1 VNIGIDADGVLTD
14 MSAFYFEY
22 GEKFF
27 KRKPSN
33 LAGYSISEIFECS
46 KKQEFKFGLK
56 YFIKYCKEC
65 PPRVNC
71 AEIIKQFNADG
82 HNLYE
87 ITARK
92 FVTMK
97 NPLGGYSRWLFESW
111 LKRYEMNFKEIF
123 YCSESNSPVDKLKGC
138 KRYEL
143 DIMIDDRPSV
153 ALFLA
158 ENGIKVLM
166 YNAGYNQ
173 DVEHENIMRVDNW
186 EAVYRIISELTC

>member
-1 VNIGIDADGVLTD
+1 MTRTVYCFPNL
-14 MSAFYFEY
+14 E
-22 GEKFF
+22 
-27 KRKPSN
+27 RK
-33 LAGYSISEIFECS
+33 
-46 KKQEFKFGLK
+46 
-56 YFIKYCKEC
+56 
-65 PPRVNC
+65 
-71 AEIIKQFNADG
+71 
-82 HNLYE
+82 
-87 ITARK
+87 
-92 FVTMK
+92 
-97 NPLGGYSRWLFESW
+97 
-111 LKRYEMNFKEIF
+111 KEIF